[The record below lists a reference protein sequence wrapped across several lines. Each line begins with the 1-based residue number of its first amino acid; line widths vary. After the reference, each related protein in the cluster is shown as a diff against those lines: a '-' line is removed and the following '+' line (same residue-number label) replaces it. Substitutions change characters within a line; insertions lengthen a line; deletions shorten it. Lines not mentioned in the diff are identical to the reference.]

1 MDAGFGSLALSLY
14 DTVIKKPPSNK
25 ICDFIRLNKED
36 YINSRPFL
44 KGAHVIKRNRIQWN
58 MVIRDN

>member
-36 YINSRPFL
+36 YINSRPVL
-44 KGAHVIKRNRIQWN
+44 KGAHVIKRNRIQ
-58 MVIRDN
+58 